1 MKYLSIIK
9 QLMNKKL
16 FTNGKKKKLKMKKD
30 ALEPVNFEEERLKD
44 PKYKTELCKSWIE
57 TNFCVYGNRCRFAHG
72 KGELNIKLQSLNYKK
87 KPCSSFLNFC
97 FCPYVSRCNFIH
109 VEKKLN
115 DIIIPYFYIQTFVN
129 NKIHFGKRLKCF
141 EDITS
146 NSSQDYSFDFDEF
159 LKDKNLFFDKVFFQF
174 NNNNKFD
181 LVMVNNKCLEDNA
194 LKFVKIC

>member
-1 MKYLSIIK
+1 MLLQKK
-9 QLMNKKL
+9 QL
-16 FTNGKKKKLKMKKD
+16 FVNGKKKKIKMKRN
-30 ALEPVNFEEERLKD
+30 ALDPVDYEEEKRKD

-87 KPCSSFLNFC
+87 KPCSSFLNFG
-97 FCPYVSRCNFIH
+97 FCPYGSRCNFIH

-159 LKDKNLFFDKVFFQF
+159 LKDKNLFFDKVFFHF

>member
-1 MKYLSIIK
+1 MLLQKK
-9 QLMNKKL
+9 QL
-16 FTNGKKKKLKMKKD
+16 FVNGKKKKIKMKRN
-30 ALEPVNFEEERLKD
+30 ALDPVDYEEEKRKD

-87 KPCSSFLNFC
+87 KPCSSFLNFG
-97 FCPYVSRCNFIH
+97 FCPYGSRCNFIH

-115 DIIIPYFYIQTFVN
+115 DIIIPDFYIQTFVN